1 MIIVDISVEAFNK
14 VYDLKLDDTV
24 TVAKITEEI
33 CEMLTQK
40 EKSIPIQ
47 NAESLILCKS
57 DTGSILPSGMT
68 LKACSVVSGDRLMLI

>member
-14 VYDLKLDDTV
+14 DYDFKLDDTV
-24 TVAKITEEI
+24 TVSKITEEI

-40 EKSIPIQ
+40 EKSTPIQ
-47 NAESLILCKS
+47 NSESLILCKS

-68 LKACSVVSGDRLMLI
+68 LKACNVVSGDRLMLI